1 MSSVRDFDIKNRTYY
16 FLNHNINIENLDPN
30 NIKIDGKPNKNIVI
44 YLTGYVTRNSVN
56 TMYLIIN
63 KINEYLHGHNED
75 SKGRL
80 KSMRNYGQKLNHRA
94 RLVF

>member
-16 FLNHNINIENLDPN
+16 FLNHKFNIENLDPN
-30 NIKIDGKPNKNIVI
+30 NIKIDGKPNKNILI
-44 YLTGYVTRNSVN
+44 YLTGYVTRNSAN

-63 KINEYLHGHNED
+63 KINKYLHDHNED
-75 SKGRL
+75 SKDRL
-80 KSMRNYGQKLNHRA
+80 KSMRNYGRKLNHRA